1 MRAHLSWQLRLLSI
15 CILPLSSTL
24 LKAAP
29 SSAKPV
35 ARPVTTGSLFYV
47 DIDPPLFIQFENG
60 IRSKFGHDLNAP
72 AWIYAK
78 AFDEVWFARRLVDT
92 HPVGGIVVN
101 RELAFG
107 ELNKSQDVGL
117 YGLILLV
124 FLLVGILI
132 QLAILQRRHVRQL
145 DDRQKTENLI
155 TQIARK
161 LIHLPRE
168 VINKEIESVFLQVR
182 EFFDVDLVGLFE
194 CSSAIITLRLISAR
208 GAIGTSHPAI

>member
-1 MRAHLSWQLRLLSI
+1 MVENYLYTSLRAIEGPRQMPMNFSRQWRLNSRSIMRAHLSWQLRLLSI

-107 ELNKSQDVGL
+107 NS
-117 YGLILLV
+117 IN
-124 FLLVGILI
+124 
-132 QLAILQRRHVRQL
+132 RRTSDYTAL
-145 DDRQKTENLI
+145 
-155 TQIARK
+155 
-161 LIHLPRE
+161 
-168 VINKEIESVFLQVR
+168 SFSYS
-182 EFFDVDLVGLFE
+182 
-194 CSSAIITLRLISAR
+194 CS
-208 GAIGTSHPAI
+208 